1 MYNSSASEV
10 TTLWRYTN
18 LFIIIIIT
26 LSYLA
31 IFGVHD
37 KTRQLR
43 ATRRYS
49 LQMLLGRNLHANDA
63 LRYRSLHNDRDRK
76 FLAKPKLQLSLR
88 PLARPTPPFCSST
101 PHHSRINLTTVLA
114 SIGSYS
120 QVPNHLAQN
129 FAPLI
134 SMLWWRSARHVISM
148 QILCS
153 VNHNACHH

>member
-1 MYNSSASEV
+1 MEAVLGDYIKKLVKLTVSESIHTRQISRTIFFGGGDFSMYNSSASEV

-63 LRYRSLHNDRDRK
+63 LRHRSLHNDRDRK

-88 PLARPTPPFCSST
+88 PLARPTPPS
-101 PHHSRINLTTVLA
+101 VLA
-114 SIGSYS
+114 LLTI
-120 QVPNHLAQN
+120 LE
-129 FAPLI
+129 LI
-134 SMLWWRSARHVISM
+134 
-148 QILCS
+148 
-153 VNHNACHH
+153 